1 MENLRKNTVQ
11 QSTHRSTGRQKFI
24 RSLIVMV
31 FLSWTLIG
39 CTQQTTKQSPSV
51 SKQPQANKI
60 QPPAT
65 ENSTNGENGQLQAD
79 TNSNDNRQADLDED
93 KSAAAATS
101 SEKDEELD
109 EFEAEF
115 EAAKQEVSDPL
126 EGYNRAMTT
135 FNDRLYLWVLVPI
148 ASGYSAILPEAP
160 RRGVRHFFH
169 NLLYPLRFVNN
180 LLQFKIKNAG
190 EETLRF
196 VTNTTI
202 GILGF
207 WDPAKEWFGLRPH
220 DEDFGQTL
228 GFYGVSAG
236 PHIVLPF
243 FGPSNLRDTFSM
255 VPDNFLDPVGQAKP
269 IGQTDSYVAEY
280 GVRGFDAVNEASL
293 RPGEYE
299 SLKKD
304 AVDFYPFLRDS
315 YEQMRNKQIK
325 E

>member
-1 MENLRKNTVQ
+1 
-11 QSTHRSTGRQKFI
+11 
-24 RSLIVMV
+24 MV

-39 CTQQTTKQSPSV
+39 CTQQASEPSPSSAGQPETV
-51 SKQPQANKI
+51 SRKPPQT
-60 QPPAT
+60 Q
-65 ENSTNGENGQLQAD
+65 NSINAEGRQLQSD
-79 TNSNDNRQADLDED
+79 SNGPNTKVAGLNGN
-93 KSAAAATS
+93 KHSAS
-101 SEKDEELD
+101 GKKPENDDELD

-135 FNDRLYLWVLVPI
+135 FNDRLYLWVLVPV
-148 ASGYSAILPEAP
+148 AKGYSAVLPEAP

-228 GFYGVSAG
+228 GFYGVGAG